1 MLRAGTFKLMF
12 HRVSLLLAVIFLWRR
27 TRSYKTARRP
37 AYWFLICLARSGW
50 VTMSNSTQYFQWSR
64 TPQRRLSPQLRG
76 SSRWRWVRTQGGLPG
91 LTDRRA
97 CGSRAVRN
105 RVVCGIG
112 CRRQPRSQRLQFRS
126 HPYFQPRRGSGWHCC
141 HPIGQCPGTG
151 NYSFPGQFSR
161 GPGSNEERRSR
172 LCLRPHCPR
181 SWSSFSS
188 RLRGRC
194 SLRLSGW
201 RRSMSARLWKPAARS
216 QARRRRERRGLG
228 TEPAAVGSGRCWMC
242 W

>member
-12 HRVSLLLAVIFLWRR
+12 IGCRFCWLWFSCGVGPAH
-27 TRSYKTARRP
+27 TRRP
-37 AYWFLICLARSGW
+37 GGPHTGSWSVLRDRAGSPCRTL
-50 VTMSNSTQYFQWSR
+50 TQYFQWSR

-112 CRRQPRSQRLQFRS
+112 CRRQPRSQRLQFWS

-216 QARRRRERRGLG
+216 RARRRRGRRG
-228 TEPAAVGSGRCWMC
+228 
-242 W
+242 